1 MVPDVGVGDLLRMT
15 GSFLLVLSLLLVTLF
30 FVKRLSIS
38 GGSSSRQLAVNAVHH
53 LGFRQK
59 LIVIKING
67 DEILVA
73 QSPHAVTLLGSWKI
87 SELKGAEQSNI
98 EVDSLSQFQNVP
110 VKKHSFRKFLG
121 QLLDR
126 QRN

>member
-1 MVPDVGVGDLLRMT
+1 MVPDVGVGELLRMT
-15 GSFLLVLSLLLVTLF
+15 GSFLIVLVLLVATLF
-30 FVKRLSIS
+30 FVKRLSTNL
-38 GGSSSRQLAVNAVHH
+38 GGNTIQPGVNVVHH
-53 LGFRQK
+53 LGFRKK

-87 SELKGAEQSNI
+87 SELEGAEQSNI
-98 EVDSLSQFQNVP
+98 EIDSISQLPNSPIKKHNFREFLSQLVN
-110 VKKHSFRKFLG
+110 
-121 QLLDR
+121 R

>member
-1 MVPDVGVGDLLRMT
+1 MMPDVGVGELFRMT
-15 GSFLLVLSLLLVTLF
+15 GSFLIVLALLTATLF
-30 FVKRLSIS
+30 FVKKLSTNL
-38 GGSSSRQLAVNAVHH
+38 GGNPTQPGVKVVHH

-87 SELKGAEQSNI
+87 SELEGAEQSNI
-98 EVDSLSQFQNVP
+98 EIDSTSQLSNSTIKKQNFREFLSQLVN
-110 VKKHSFRKFLG
+110 
-121 QLLDR
+121 R

>member
-73 QSPHAVTLLGSWKI
+73 QSPSAVTLLGSWKI
-87 SELKGAEQSNI
+87 SELDSAKQSNT
-98 EVDSLSQFQNVP
+98 ELNSQGQFLNP
-110 VKKHSFRKFLG
+110 PSKKPKFREFLG
-121 QLLDR
+121 QLVNR

>member
-1 MVPDVGVGDLLRMT
+1 MNV
-15 GSFLLVLSLLLVTLF
+15 
-30 FVKRLSIS
+30 
-38 GGSSSRQLAVNAVHH
+38 VHH

-87 SELKGAEQSNI
+87 KQLEGTEQSNI
-98 EVDSLSQFQNVP
+98 EIDSISKLPNSPTKKHNFREFLSQLVN
-110 VKKHSFRKFLG
+110 
-121 QLLDR
+121 R

>member
-1 MVPDVGVGDLLRMT
+1 MVPDFGVGELLRMT
-15 GSFLLVLSLLLVTLF
+15 GSFILVLAMLLTTLF
-30 FVKRLSIS
+30 FVKRLYVNG
-38 GGSSSRQLAVNAVHH
+38 GGSARPLGVNVVHH

-73 QSPHAVTLLGSWKI
+73 QSPSAVTLLGSWKI
-87 SELKGAEQSNI
+87 TELDSAKQSKTELN
-98 EVDSLSQFQNVP
+98 SQGQFLNHP
-110 VKKHSFRKFLG
+110 SKKPKFREFLG
-121 QLLDR
+121 QLVNR

>member
-1 MVPDVGVGDLLRMT
+1 MVPDVGVGELLRMT
-15 GSFLLVLSLLLVTLF
+15 GSFLIVLALLVATLF
-30 FVKRLSIS
+30 FVKRLSTNL
-38 GGSSSRQLAVNAVHH
+38 GGNSTQLGVNVVHH

-59 LIVIKING
+59 LIVITING

-87 SELKGAEQSNI
+87 SELEGTEQSNI
-98 EVDSLSQFQNVP
+98 EIDSISQLSNSRIRKHNFREFLSQLVN
-110 VKKHSFRKFLG
+110 
-121 QLLDR
+121 R

>member
-87 SELKGAEQSNI
+87 SELEGAEQSNI
-98 EVDSLSQFQNVP
+98 EIDSISQLPNSP
-110 VKKHSFRKFLG
+110 VKKHNFREFLS
-121 QLLDR
+121 QLVNR

>member
-1 MVPDVGVGDLLRMT
+1 MVPDFGVGDLLRMT
-15 GSFLLVLSLLLVTLF
+15 GSFILVLAALLTTLF
-30 FVKRLSIS
+30 FVKRLSVN
-38 GGSSSRQLAVNAVHH
+38 GGVSARPVVVNVVHH

-73 QSPHAVTLLGSWKI
+73 QSPSAVTLLGSWKI
-87 SELKGAEQSNI
+87 SELDGAKQSTTELN
-98 EVDSLSQFQNVP
+98 SQSQFLNP
-110 VKKHSFRKFLG
+110 LSKKQKFREFLG
-121 QLLDR
+121 QLVNP

>member
-1 MVPDVGVGDLLRMT
+1 MVPDVGVGELLRMT
-15 GSFLLVLSLLLVTLF
+15 GSFLIVLVLLVATLF
-30 FVKRLSIS
+30 FVKRLSTNLGRNS
-38 GGSSSRQLAVNAVHH
+38 TQLGVNVVHH

-87 SELKGAEQSNI
+87 SELEGAEQSNI
-98 EVDSLSQFQNVP
+98 EIDSISQLPNSPTKKQDFREFLSQLVN
-110 VKKHSFRKFLG
+110 
-121 QLLDR
+121 R